1 MKKVYLLYA
10 GWVCMVLNII
20 QMPSAQA
27 QSVASKDSAYWQ
39 INLNKLYTL
48 RETDLDSAVLLSNQI
63 LQETQNRY
71 PILHEIAQCEQAFIL
86 GKQGESDAAYQL
98 LTIYLP
104 RVTDYLSIDQKI
116 RFQNFELALRQLTSG
131 VNQGELIQH
140 RDYVKSLPLDTPH
153 YYSILWRTNRM
164 LTNFHFAHG
173 EWGKAIEYLYDNLQ
187 IADQAEGFKQ
197 EEVVELYNLG
207 CAFFHLNEKGQS
219 EIFFQ
224 RSLES
229 ACSLADSYENR
240 ELMAKATH
248 FIGAV
253 YQGSG
258 NHEAWITL
266 TEEAITVFGNLGSEA
281 IISPLL
287 DLSDYYSEKKEFKRA
302 RNYLKRAEQVM
313 DQDGEIS
320 DYNRSSIFTSKA
332 LLAFK
337 REQFEDAAYWEER
350 AYTSNHEPETRIQTL
365 KSLSTYYAAAGDY
378 QKAHQKLVQHIELY
392 ATGVN
397 EAQVIQTKALNESY
411 EILEQKS
418 KSQNL
423 LEKSLIKDDELA
435 TQRAIILWGVLGMC
449 LVIALA
455 FYLFR
460 MSRKLNISN
469 RQLVVQ
475 TRQYQL
481 AKEAAERASKARA
494 EFLSVMSH
502 EIRTPMNG
510 VIGMADL
517 LSSTQL
523 TEEQRSFLRTIN
535 VSAESLMTIIN
546 DILDFSK
553 IESGKLEIEQAPFS
567 PRTAI
572 EDVLELFSGKAFEA
586 GLDLVY
592 EVDEAVPATIIGD
605 SVRLK
610 QVISNLV
617 NNAIKFTASGDILVS
632 ARIADPEAEKLTIA
646 FDVRD
651 TGIGI
656 PLSNQHKLF
665 KAFSQMDAST
675 TRKYGGTGLG
685 LAISA
690 RLTEAMGGKIWVES
704 EQDKGST
711 FSFTI
716 CTKQAPQP
724 ELNSVFEASGLL
736 KGQSILVIDDNVT
749 NREVIGRQLSEWGM
763 QVMLASSG
771 PEGLSMLQVRPGIDM
786 ILVDMHMRGM
796 DGLIFH
802 QEVCKEWGE
811 KTFRSILMSTVGHPA
826 SDIGSFD
833 GVITKPIKRNA
844 LAKVLAKALGDTSG
858 QELSQQPS
866 IQSLDIDFA
875 SLNPLS
881 ILVAE
886 DNMINQKLIINSL
899 AKLGYEEVEL
909 ARNGKEAVAKMNN
922 DRFDLILMDVQMPVM
937 DGLEATIEIRN
948 TLPESRQ
955 PVIISMTASAM
966 PEDQEACTLA
976 GMQDHLSKPFRSHQ
990 LKAILQ
996 KYAIFAQEIE
1006 LI

>member
-1 MKKVYLLYA
+1 MKKVYLSYL
-10 GWVCMVLNII
+10 GWICMVLSII
-20 QMPSAQA
+20 QIPSIQA
-27 QSVASKDSAYWQ
+27 QPVASRDSISCLAT
-39 INLNKLYTL
+39 LNKLYTL
-48 RETDLDSAVLLSNQI
+48 RDTDPDSAAYLSNYI
-63 LQETQNRY
+63 LQETQGRY
-71 PILHEIAQCEQAFIL
+71 PILHRIAQCEQAFIL
-86 GKQGESDAAYQL
+86 GKKGQSDSAYQL
-98 LTIYLP
+98 LITHLP
-104 RVTDYLSIDQKI
+104 HVTDYLSVDQKI
-116 RFQNFELALRQLTSG
+116 RFQNFELALRQLNGEVS
-131 VNQGELIQH
+131 QGELIQH
-140 RDYVKSLPLDTPH
+140 RMHVMSLPVDTPH
-153 YYSILWRTNRM
+153 YYSIRWRTNRM

-173 EWGKAIEYLYDNLQ
+173 EWGKAIEYLYDNLHL
-187 IADQAEGFKQ
+187 ANKSEDFKQ
-197 EEVVELYNLG
+197 EEVIELYNLG
-207 CAFFHLNEKGQS
+207 CAFYHLNENGRS

-224 RSLES
+224 RSLDS
-229 ACSLADSYENR
+229 ACSLADTYENR

-248 FIGAV
+248 FIGTV
-253 YQGSG
+253 YQKSG
-258 NHEAWITL
+258 NHDAWITL
-266 TEEAITVFGNLGSEA
+266 TEEAITVFGSLGSEG

-320 DYNRSSIFTSKA
+320 AYNRSSILTSKA

-337 REQFEDAAYWEER
+337 KGEYEDAAYWEER
-350 AYTSNHEPETRIQTL
+350 AYASNHEPETRIQTL
-365 KSLSTYYAAAGDY
+365 KNLSTYYATAGDHE
-378 QKAHQKLVQHIELY
+378 KAHQKLLQHIELY
-392 ATGVN
+392 AAGVN

-411 EILEQKS
+411 AILEQKS
-418 KSQNL
+418 KAQNL
-423 LEKSLIKDDELA
+423 LKKSLIKDDELA
-435 TQRAIILWGVLGMC
+435 TQRTIILWGVLGMG
-449 LVIALA
+449 LVLSLA

-469 RQLVVQ
+469 RQLVEQ

-510 VIGMADL
+510 VIGMTDL

-610 QVISNLV
+610 QVLSNLV
-617 NNAIKFTASGDILVS
+617 NNAIKFTASGDILVR
-632 ARIADPEAEKLTIA
+632 ARIADPQTETLTIA

-656 PLSNQHKLF
+656 PPSKQHKLF
-665 KAFSQMDAST
+665 KAFSQTDAST

-704 EQDKGST
+704 EEDKGST

-716 CTKQAPQP
+716 STEQAPQSVSNSAP
-724 ELNSVFEASGLL
+724 EVSSLL
-736 KGQSILVIDDNVT
+736 AGKSILVIDDNIT
-749 NREVIGRQLSEWGM
+749 NREVVGRQLSEWGM

-796 DGLIFH
+796 DGLTFH
-802 QEVCKEWGE
+802 QEVCKEWGG
-811 KTFRSILMSTVGHPA
+811 KTFRSVLMSTVGHPA
-826 SDIGSFD
+826 RDIGSFD
-833 GVITKPIKRNA
+833 GVITKPIKRDA
-844 LAKVLAKALGDTSG
+844 LAKVLAKALGDTSR
-858 QELSQQPS
+858 QEQVDQPS

-899 AKLGYEEVEL
+899 AKLGYEDVEL
-909 ARNGKEAVAKMNN
+909 ARNGKEAVTKAK
-922 DRFDLILMDVQMPVM
+922 DKRFSLILMDVQMPVM
-937 DGLEATIEIRN
+937 DGLEATIEIRSI
-948 TLPESRQ
+948 LPESQQ

-996 KYAIFAQEIE
+996 KYAIFAQEME

>member
-1 MKKVYLLYA
+1 MEKVYLFYA
-10 GWVCMVLNII
+10 GWICMVLSMMQI
-20 QMPSAQA
+20 PLAQA
-27 QSVASKDSAYWQ
+27 QTVASSDSASWH
-39 INLNKLYTL
+39 ISLNTLYTL
-48 RETDLDSAVLLSNQI
+48 RDTDLDSAIHLSNYI
-63 LQETQNRY
+63 LRETQDRY
-71 PILHEIAQCEQAFIL
+71 PILHAIAQCEHTFIL
-86 GKQGESDAAYQL
+86 GKQGESDSAYQL
-98 LTIYLP
+98 LTTYLP
-104 RVTDYLSIDQKI
+104 RATDYLSKDQEI
-116 RFQNFELALRQLTSG
+116 RFQNFELALRQLNGEVS
-131 VNQGELIQH
+131 QGELIQH
-140 RDYVKSLPLDTPH
+140 RGYVMSLPIDFPH
-153 YYSILWRTNRM
+153 YYSIRWRTNRM

-173 EWGKAIEYLYDNLQ
+173 EWGKAIAYLYDNLQ
-187 IADQAEGFKQ
+187 IVDISEGYKQ

-207 CAFFHLNEKGQS
+207 CAFYHLHEYGQS

-224 RSLES
+224 RSLDS
-229 ACSLADSYENR
+229 ACSLADTYENR
-240 ELMAKATH
+240 ELMAKSTH
-248 FIGAV
+248 FIGTV
-253 YQGSG
+253 YQKSG
-258 NHEAWITL
+258 NHDAWITL
-266 TEEAITVFGNLGSEA
+266 TEEAITVFGSLGSEG

-287 DLSDYYSEKKEFKRA
+287 DLSDYYSEKTEFTRA

-320 DYNRSSIFTSKA
+320 AYNRSSIFTSKA

-337 REQFEDAAYWEER
+337 RGQYEDAAYWEER
-350 AYTSNHEPETRIQTL
+350 AYSSNHEAETQIQAL
-365 KSLSTYYAAAGDY
+365 KNLSTYYAAAGDY
-378 QKAHQKLVQHIELY
+378 EKAHQKLVQHIELY

-411 EILEQKS
+411 AILEQKS
-418 KSQNL
+418 KAQNL
-423 LEKSLIKDDELA
+423 MEKSLIKDDELA
-435 TQRAIILWGVLGMC
+435 TQRTIILWGVLGMC
-449 LVIALA
+449 LVLALA

-469 RQLVVQ
+469 RQLVEQ

-592 EVDEAVPATIIGD
+592 EVDEAVPTTIVGD

-610 QVISNLV
+610 QVLSNLV

-632 ARIADPEAEKLTIA
+632 ARIADPQAEKLTLA

-656 PLSNQHKLF
+656 PPSKQHKLF
-665 KAFSQMDAST
+665 KAFSQTDAST

-704 EQDKGST
+704 EEDKGST

-716 CTKQAPQP
+716 STEQAPQS
-724 ELNSVFEASGLL
+724 ESISVFKVPDLL
-736 KGQSILVIDDNVT
+736 TGQSILVIDDNAT
-749 NREVIGRQLSEWGM
+749 NREVIGRQLSKWGM
-763 QVMLASSG
+763 QVILASSG
-771 PEGLSMLQVRPGIDM
+771 PEGLSMLQVRPGTDM

-796 DGLIFH
+796 DGLTFH

-811 KTFRSILMSTVGHPA
+811 KTFRSVLMSTVGHPA
-826 SDIGSFD
+826 RDIGSFD
-833 GVITKPIKRNA
+833 GVITKPLKQNA
-844 LAKVLAKALGDTSG
+844 LARILAKALGDTSN
-858 QELSQQPS
+858 QEQVHQSS
-866 IQSLDIDFA
+866 VQSLDIDFA

-899 AKLGYEEVEL
+899 AKLGYEEVAL
-909 ARNGKEAVAKMNN
+909 ARNGKEAVEKAKNN
-922 DRFDLILMDVQMPVM
+922 RFDLILMDVQMPVM

-948 TLPESRQ
+948 TLSESQQ

-996 KYAIFAQEIE
+996 KYAIFAQEME